1 MKYTTVLLF
10 LFITS
15 FCFSQDEQWIQTEGE
30 IIEINI
36 HQGKKKRESAII
48 KFTLENGNEQM
59 GTTELFR
66 IPFIGSLK
74 SVGDKISVNYKKSNP
89 VLLETTFGNFLS
101 KYGMYILVV
110 LGMIFSIKPFIK
122 KAKQ

>member
-36 HQGKKKRESAII
+36 HEGKKKRETAFI
-48 KFTLENGNEQM
+48 KFTLKNSYY
-59 GTTELFR
+59 L
-66 IPFIGSLK
+66 
-74 SVGDKISVNYKKSNP
+74 VYSN
-89 VLLETTFGNFLS
+89 
-101 KYGMYILVV
+101 
-110 LGMIFSIKPFIK
+110 
-122 KAKQ
+122 Q

>member
-1 MKYTTVLLF
+1 MKYTTLLLF

-15 FCFSQDEQWIQTEGE
+15 FCFAQDEKWMQTEGE
-30 IIEINI
+30 ILEINI
-36 HQGKKKRESAII
+36 HQGKRKRETAII

-59 GTTELFR
+59 GSTELFR

-89 VLLETTFGNFLS
+89 VHLETIYGNFLS
-101 KYGMYILVV
+101 QYGMYILIV
-110 LGMIFSIKPFIK
+110 LGIIFSLKPFIK
-122 KAKQ
+122 KSKQ